1 MTMNN
6 DFAKLIL
13 GIFVDFVWRIGLWQ
27 TFYDSSLTK
36 TIAYF
41 YDKEKE
47 TEMMKRSCLNILPPW
62 WPRIRFYISTK

>member
-47 TEMMKRSCLNILPPW
+47 TEMMKRS
-62 WPRIRFYISTK
+62 